1 MNITKLN
8 DQQKLLL
15 IQNRW
20 NSSSSIW
27 EEIKK
32 IYDSNTAYYD
42 NNPDYMKAI
51 PKKKVKV
58 RANRIFTNTEA
69 VINTLIANPP
79 KPNFL
84 PTHTTQESK
93 DLALT
98 LEQYFNIKYQVLD
111 VKSVIR
117 KGLRNLY
124 FCRLILLK
132 PFWNPKINDFDVESL
147 DPRKVRF
154 SKKANNEQDTDFVIE
169 EIEDSLLAVIARFPT
184 KKAEILAEAGQED
197 NEQLL
202 IENPEIKYKEAWIKD
217 RTWFSY
223 GSVFLGDIPNPYW
236 DWKGI
241 LITEEEA
248 TQLNGANALAGSQR
262 RDLIKSIKDQQ
273 SGRGQPQA
281 SQVQNQPQQET
292 SGEKEDDE
300 EMKWKAQQDPI
311 TPNPTGQQNPQDG
324 TLPDNPMETEAETFQ
339 QYFFNHFDSPR
350 KPYIF
355 ATVFSN
361 ESKPIG
367 RTDPITQAQPL
378 QENINRRKMQIDDNA
393 NIVNGIWKVNS
404 SSMERADAQQLRAEA
419 EGVIWGK
426 DVVTGVMREMGTP
439 LPQFIF
445 EDMQDSKQEIDN
457 IMAAQSAFRG
467 ERQGEETK
475 AGRLALIDQ
484 SQMMLT
490 ELTQVVDYVC
500 YELFNWFYQ
509 LAKTRYTEYHYAK
522 TLGADQ
528 AVKILEIIQDDFE
541 EGAEVRI
548 IPGKTLPEDKQF
560 KMQTAHED
568 MTEGVISPEDY
579 YQIAGYEDPKNTA
592 KNLIKYKMNPAKAV
606 GMSDEEM
613 KEYSPSPPQA
623 EPKEPSISIS
633 FKDVP
638 PEGQTQILKKV
649 GIDVHPEAIVRH
661 DVAQKQLEAAAE
673 AQKSIMGHK
682 LDVQKAN
689 LEAGHEVGKAVL
701 DHKLTT
707 EQSEQEAGHQANQV
721 VLEHKLN
728 PPKPEKEKAKGK

>member
-1 MNITKLN
+1 MKITNLKDSEKL
-8 DQQKLLL
+8 QL

-20 NSSSSIW
+20 NESSSVW
-27 EEIKK
+27 EEIKT

-58 RANRIFTNTEA
+58 RANRIFVNTEA

-84 PTHTTQESK
+84 PTHPTQESK
-93 DLALT
+93 DLANS
-98 LEQYFNIKYQVLD
+98 LEQYFNIKYQSLD
-111 VKSVIR
+111 VKSSLR

-124 FCRLILLK
+124 FCRLIVLK

-147 DPRKVRF
+147 DPRKIRV
-154 SKKANNEQDTDFVIE
+154 SKTAVNETDSEFVIE
-169 EIEDSLLAVIARFPT
+169 EIEDNLSAVLARFPS
-184 KKAEILAEAGQED
+184 KNKEILAEAGQED
-197 NEQLL
+197 NAELL
-202 IENPEIKYKEAWIKD
+202 VENPKVKYKEAWIKD

-223 GSVFLGDIPNPYW
+223 GTVFLGDIPNPYW
-236 DWKGI
+236 DWKGV

-248 TQLNGANALAGSQR
+248 MQLNGPNALAGENR
-262 RDLIKSIKDQQ
+262 RSFIKNIKDQQ
-273 SGRGQPQA
+273 AQRGQPQ
-281 SQVQNQPQQET
+281 NPITPQQQT
-292 SGEKEDDE
+292 TGEKEDDAD
-300 EMKWKAQQDPI
+300 MQWRAQQDPI

-324 TLPDNPMETEAETFQ
+324 TLPDNPTETQPETYQ
-339 QYFFNHFDSPR
+339 QYFFNHFDYPR

-355 ATVFSN
+355 ATTFAN

-367 RTDPITQAQPL
+367 RTDPITQSQPL
-378 QENINRRKMQIDDNA
+378 QESINRRKMQMDDNA
-393 NIVNGIWKVNS
+393 NIVNGIWKVNQ
-404 SSMERADAQQLRAEA
+404 SSMGKADAQTLRADA

-426 DVVTGVMREMGTP
+426 DVVTGVMREMGSP
-439 LPQFIF
+439 LPEFIYK
-445 EDMQDSKQEIDN
+445 DMVDSRQEIDN

-522 TLGADQ
+522 TMGADQ

-568 MTEGVISPEDY
+568 LEAGFISPEDY
-579 YQIAGYEDPKNTA
+579 YQIAGYDDPKNTA
-592 KNLIKYKMNPAKAV
+592 KNLVKWQMNKPLAV
-606 GMSDEEM
+606 GMTKDEI
-613 KEYSPSPPQA
+613 KEFSPPPPQA
-623 EPKEPSISIS
+623 EPKEPSVSIAY
-633 FKDVP
+633 KDLDPTSQAQVL
-638 PEGQTQILKKV
+638 GKL
-649 GIDVHPEAIVRH
+649 GIQAHPEAIVKH
-661 DVAQKQLEAAAE
+661 DIAQRNLEAAKE
-673 AQKSIMGHK
+673 AQVQLMSHK
-682 LDVQKAN
+682 LETEQTN
-689 LEAGHEVGKAVL
+689 LEASHETGKEIL
-701 DHKLTT
+701 K
-707 EQSEQEAGHQANQV
+707 S
-721 VLEHKLN
+721 KLN
-728 PPKPEKEKAKGK
+728 LPKAKEAKGK